1 VHTASP
7 IFILGFMKNLIIFL
21 AAIAVPSPIV
31 AQGYENTI
39 LFGYQGGHYSPNNP
53 EGGIN
58 ILRFEEGNLQISDN
72 QLIDMWF
79 NDTDAAI
86 SDSAGNLLF
95 YFNGVYLEDI
105 SRQIMEN
112 GDTLNAYIETGYDL
126 PQGAIIIPYPGH
138 SNQYILFHEEEGYVD
153 IPGWTSS
160 CLGLYYS
167 VIDMTYNNGL
177 GKVIERKVPL
187 LIDTLEYGKLAL
199 CRHANGRDWWLAVGK
214 SHTNVFYS
222 ILINPKGVHLVRAQA
237 VGLIREDS
245 FGQASFSP
253 DGTKYIISGGYGASI
268 NAGQSIEIYDFDR
281 CRGEFSNHHQII
293 FNDHTNTLMGSIISP
308 NSRWLYAPSIRLLY
322 KFDLWATNIGSSKE
336 LIDEYEPFND
346 PFPTAFMMGYLAPDD
361 KIYIYTTSGSR
372 TLHVIHK
379 PDEAGADRAF
389 EQHGI
394 RLHCYNSSSLPTFAN
409 YRLGPVDGSACD
421 TLGID
426 NDPVSWWRYEQDT
439 LDPLAVEFRDLSYY
453 EPDTWVWD
461 FGDGDIS
468 AERHPYHNFDSAGIY
483 QVCLTVSNV
492 NGSNTHCKTLY
503 LGVSAT
509 DNPVL
514 QNQIT
519 VSPNPFY
526 EWFSVSLSTYLPNPM
541 FRLYDMTGL
550 LVRAGQITYGINEI
564 VANDLN
570 SGIYFWEVI
579 SNKELIKA
587 GKIIKMDR

>member
-1 VHTASP
+1 M
-7 IFILGFMKNLIIFL
+7 IRYFL
-21 AAIAVPSPIV
+21 LLTIV
-31 AQGYENTI
+31 TLQNFVFAQGHENTM

-58 ILRFEEGNLQISDN
+58 ILRFDEGSLQISDN
-72 QLIDMWF
+72 QFIDMWF
-79 NDTDAAI
+79 NDTNAAI
-86 SDSAGNLLF
+86 SDSSGNLLF

-112 GDTLNAYIETGYDL
+112 GDTLNEYVETGYDL
-126 PQGAIIIPYPGH
+126 PQGAVIIPYPGH

-177 GKVIERKVPL
+177 GKVVERKMPL

-199 CRHANGRDWWLAVGK
+199 CQHANGRDWWLAVGK

-222 ILINPKGVHLVRAQA
+222 ILISPKGVQLVGTQS

-253 DGTKYIISGGYGASI
+253 DGAKYVISGGYGASI

-281 CRGEFSNHHQII
+281 CSGEFSHHHQII
-293 FNDHTNTLMGSIISP
+293 FNDHANTLMGSIISP
-308 NSRWLYAPSIRLLY
+308 NSRWLYAPSIQLLY
-322 KFDLWATNIGSSKE
+322 KFDLWADTIESSKE
-336 LIDEYEPFND
+336 LIAEYEPFND
-346 PFPTAFMMGYLAPDD
+346 PFPTAFMMGYLAPDN

-379 PDEAGADRAF
+379 PDEAGTECAF

-394 RLHCYNSSSLPTFAN
+394 RLPCYNSSSLPTFAN
-409 YRLGPVDGSACD
+409 YRLGPLDGSPCD

-439 LDPLAVEFRDLSYY
+439 LNPLAVEFRDLSYH
-453 EPDTWVWD
+453 EPDAWAWD

-468 AERHPYHNFDSAGIY
+468 TERHPFHTFDSAGIY

-514 QNQIT
+514 QNQI
-519 VSPNPFY
+519 VVLPNPF
-526 EWFSVSLSTYLPNPM
+526 SNRLSIALSTNLRNPI
-541 FRLYDMTGL
+541 FRLYDQMGRLTSETCLAFG
-550 LVRAGQITYGINEI
+550 ITELET
-564 VANDLN
+564 AALPK
-570 SGIYFWEVI
+570 GIYFWQV
-579 SNKELIKA
+579 SAAGELVKS
-587 GKIIKMDR
+587 GKVVKME